1 MSAIQVRV
9 RTGAVAKTP
18 MEPTLASVMLDMVG
32 STVNKVWPGIPLN
45 TPLMENDVIIINS
58 QTTLSLP
65 WPEGNEEVSHSE
77 MCYTDILTA
86 VLFGGQP
93 GNVQSEA

>member
-1 MSAIQVRV
+1 
-9 RTGAVAKTP
+9 
-18 MEPTLASVMLDMVG
+18 
-32 STVNKVWPGIPLN
+32 
-45 TPLMENDVIIINS
+45 MENDVIIINS

-93 GNVQSEA
+93 GSVHSEA

>member
-1 MSAIQVRV
+1 
-9 RTGAVAKTP
+9 
-18 MEPTLASVMLDMVG
+18 
-32 STVNKVWPGIPLN
+32 
-45 TPLMENDVIIINS
+45 MENDVIIINS

-93 GNVQSEA
+93 GSVQSEAYVDKMQINISSSISKL